1 MRVVATALPE
11 VLLVEPDVFG
21 DERGFFQE
29 IWRHE
34 KYIEAGIAAP
44 FVQDNMSRS
53 SKGVLRGL
61 HYQEPHAQGKLVQ
74 VIAGAV
80 FDVAVDIRRGSDTF
94 GRWVGEILSAEN
106 HRQLWVPPGFAHGF
120 CVVSDTADFIY
131 KCTTPYRPTDEH
143 AIRYDDPEIGI
154 DWPANA
160 PQLSKRDESAP
171 LLRDAATLP
180 EFVRV

>member
-1 MRVVATALPE
+1 MRVVETALPE
-11 VLLVEPDVFG
+11 VLLVEPEVFG

-29 IWRHE
+29 SWRHE

-53 SKGVLRGL
+53 SKGALRGL
-61 HYQEPHAQGKLVQ
+61 HYQAPHAQGKLVQ

-154 DWPANA
+154 DWPADT
-160 PQLSKRDESAP
+160 PRLSERDESAP

>member
-1 MRVVATALPE
+1 MRVVETTLPE

-34 KYIEAGIAAP
+34 NYIEAGIAAP

-53 SKGVLRGL
+53 SKDVLRGL

-154 DWPANA
+154 DWPADT
-160 PQLSKRDESAP
+160 PRLSERDESAP

-180 EFVRV
+180 EFVRF